1 MKAEELIAHA
11 RGKAC
16 IGDSGNSS
24 QAIID
29 AIRARGMKPVIA
41 ANPTHKNIKLR
52 LDRKLHALSY
62 RVECCVHALKR
73 CRAVATRYDKTAT
86 SFLAAV
92 QVACPWMW
100 LVD

>member
-16 IGDSGNSS
+16 IGDSGYSS

-29 AIRARGMKPVIA
+29 AIRARGMKPVIPVH
-41 ANPTHKNIKLR
+41 PTHHTKLR
-52 LDRKLHALSY
+52 LDRKLYALRY
-62 RVECCVHALKR
+62 QIECGFHSLKR
-73 CRAVATRYDKTAT
+73 FRAVATRYDKTAT

-92 QVACPWMW
+92 HVACLWMW